1 MNRDFFCNLRYSL
14 YNTRM
19 KKFLKR
25 TVPVFL
31 ALILTFIPTT
41 VVFAEEEPATT
52 EETTTSAPETT
63 AASSDDYYNHVWPAP
78 PEVESEAAFIME
90 NSTSTVL
97 YEKEADAQRYPA
109 STTKILTALV
119 AIENSSLDE
128 VVTFSENAVNLE
140 EAAVTI
146 NAEAGEQMTMKD
158 VLYGLLIQSGN
169 DCAVAIAEH
178 IAGSVEAYAEMMNER
193 AAEIGCTNTHFT
205 NPHGLFDKNH
215 YTSSRDLALMA
226 QEAFK
231 NSTFVEIMS
240 TETYTTAPTNMDP
253 DGKKFKHWDLLMD
266 PESEYYDPDVI
277 GGKTGFL
284 DESGRCL
291 VSFASRDGFTVI
303 CVQMKGAYTGIF
315 EEAKRLLDYTFN
327 SFSMKNVSANERRFS
342 GAVEGAKVV
351 LDPASQIL
359 TLNAIPFDQL
369 ESEMVFADDMDLE
382 LKAELQAEATENG
395 RTLYGVINYRYA
407 DHDLGSA
414 AIYLDPELEI
424 APAAFTQVHYISPLY
439 LVLFVLF
446 VLILVLVFYGSN
458 KNKKKKTVPQ
468 RRPSSGSY
476 RSRTR

>member
-1 MNRDFFCNLRYSL
+1 MNRDFFCNLRHSL

-41 VVFAEEEPATT
+41 VIFAEEEPTAT
-52 EETTTSAPETT
+52 EETTTAAPEET
-63 AASSDDYYNHVWPAP
+63 AASSTDYYNHVWPTP
-78 PEVESEAAFIME
+78 PETESESIYIME

-97 YEKEADAQRYPA
+97 YEKEADTQRYPA

-119 AIENSSLDE
+119 VIENCDLNE

-146 NAEAGEQMTMKD
+146 KAQAGEQMPLKD
-158 VLYGLLIQSGN
+158 VLYGLMIQSGN
-169 DCAVAIAEH
+169 DCGVALAEH
-178 IAGSVEAYAEMMNER
+178 VAGSVEAFAEMMNER
-193 AAEIGCTNTHFT
+193 ASEIGCTNTHFT
-205 NPHGLFDKNH
+205 NPHGLFSRDH
-215 YTSSRDLALMA
+215 YTTAHDLALIA

-231 NSTFVEIMS
+231 NSTFVDIMS
-240 TETYTTAPTNMDP
+240 TEVYYAAPTNMDP
-253 DGKKFKHWDLLMD
+253 DEKKFKHWDLLMD

-291 VSFASRDGFTVI
+291 VSFATRDGFTVI

-327 SFSMKNVSANERRFS
+327 SFSMKNASANERRFS
-342 GAVEGAKVV
+342 DAVEDTKVV
-351 LDPASQIL
+351 LDPAAQIL

-382 LKAELQAEATENG
+382 LKAELQAEAAESG

-407 DHDLGSA
+407 DHELGSA

-446 VLILVLVFYGSN
+446 VLILVSIFYGSN

-476 RSRTR
+476 RSRNR